1 MKVAILGCGPAGL
14 LAAHACYISDV
25 EFDIFSKKRKSE
37 LFGSQYLH
45 NPIPELTD
53 YRDDGVPVK
62 YITLGTPEEYRRKT
76 HGKWWDGQVAPEE
89 FEPDHTA
96 WDIRQAYDRLWNLYW
111 RKVTNF
117 DINAASHALQAYPD
131 EAVSYEIGMNSC
143 IGIKGKDEYDLVVST
158 VPRTLWK
165 REGDEYIF
173 SEGWA
178 LGDAP
183 ERGVFVEEVLKEMGE
198 NDGGFFS
205 SVNDGMPDNHII
217 CDGTSDVPW
226 TRLSKVYGYASVEWP
241 HHVPQPHPLATRVTK
256 PLHCTPGP
264 SQGQAP
270 SRNWLH
276 VGRYGQWE
284 KGVVV
289 TDAFDQVY
297 KKLQEM
303 K

>member
-25 EFDIFSKKRKSE
+25 EFDIYSKKRKSE

-45 NPIPELTD
+45 NPIPELTPLSD
-53 YRDDGVPVK
+53 TGVPVR
-62 YITLGTPEEYRRKT
+62 YITLGSPEEYRRKT

-96 WDIRQAYDRLWNLYW
+96 WDIRQAYDQLWSLYW
-111 RKVTNF
+111 RKISDY
-117 DINAASHALQAYPD
+117 DINKASEEYCTYPD
-131 EAVSYEIGMNSC
+131 EAVSYDLSQDKDLEIG
-143 IGIKGKDEYDLVVST
+143 GKANKYDLIVST
-158 VPRTLWK
+158 VPRTIWK
-165 REGDEYIF
+165 RNGDEFIF

-183 ERGVFVEEVLKEMGE
+183 ERGVFVEDIVDLG
-198 NDGGFFS
+198 NSGFMS
-205 SVNDGMPDNHII
+205 SGSLSGDMPDNHIV
-217 CDGTSDVPW
+217 CDGTSEVPW
-226 TRLSKVYGYASVEWP
+226 TRLSKVYGYTSVEWP
-241 HHVPQPHPLATRVTK
+241 HHVPQPHSLATLVTK
-256 PLHCTPGP
+256 PLHYAPGT
-264 SQGQAP
+264 GQLDAP

-276 VGRYGQWE
+276 VGRYGEWK

-289 TDAFDQVY
+289 TDAFDEVY
-297 KKLQEM
+297 KKIQEM